1 MQASDV
7 SKYLKDTVGHT
18 DNLWLLIASV
28 VFFPLA
34 IAWAVW
40 RLLGKGVDAFLSQ
53 ALYNT
58 KIKHFQ
64 DARIEMQKE
73 AHKQQMMFEYQRY
86 LAEREKRLQAYE
98 KKLRNQ
104 APPPETNVPSLE
116 APATK

>member
-7 SKYLKDTVGHT
+7 SKYLKETASNT
-18 DNLWLLIASV
+18 ESLWLLIASV

-34 IAWAVW
+34 IAWALW

-58 KIKHFQ
+58 KIKYFQ
-64 DARIEMQKE
+64 DAQIEMQKE

-104 APPPETNVPSLE
+104 TPPPETT
-116 APATK
+116 APALNAPAP